1 MDISTL
7 SNNFKFALGDSVKIS
22 TSEKDN
28 SVEFC
33 FYFKGFKFCQKH
45 ALADRTEAEMIHQ
58 VYVSFIYNYTQVVQE
73 LVDQMMEVLEHDAF

>member
-7 SNNFKFALGDSVKIS
+7 SSNFKFALGDSVKIS
-22 TSEKDN
+22 TNEKDN

-33 FYFKGFKFCQKH
+33 FDFKGFKFCQKH
-45 ALADRTEAEMIHQ
+45 AIGDKSESEMTHQ

-73 LVDQMMEVLEHDAF
+73 LVDQMMEVLEHDTI